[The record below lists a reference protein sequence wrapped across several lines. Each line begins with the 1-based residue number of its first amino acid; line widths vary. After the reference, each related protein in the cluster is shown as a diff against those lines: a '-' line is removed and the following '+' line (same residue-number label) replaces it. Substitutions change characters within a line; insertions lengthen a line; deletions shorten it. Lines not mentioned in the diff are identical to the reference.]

1 MIEENSFFNYGAS
14 LNDTY
19 KMFISFK
26 DKKPKDNSQIINV
39 SLNQMIKKIYTLY
52 IDDLLNPFGEEQS
65 QPSQDFF
72 DQIAEI
78 YL

>member
-26 DKKPKDNSQIINV
+26 EKKPKDNSQIINV
-39 SLNQMIKKIYTLY
+39 I
-52 IDDLLNPFGEEQS
+52 F
-65 QPSQDFF
+65 
-72 DQIAEI
+72 I
-78 YL
+78 YLTLR